1 MQAKAPYTRR
11 PDIVEVDGETYTVLK
26 EDVADDVQE
35 WLEKR
40 DKEVVE
46 WVVLLAGGLI
56 TLASPFLL
64 VKIKELD
71 ILWLFVIGVV
81 GFLFIVASLVAGVVF
96 YLTDIRASRLNPHF
110 FFLLGKG
117 KDKARKVEYDIR
129 LAQGITRETA
139 VGVKSEDYKVIYD
152 KHIWWNKISKKAL
165 LLHKI
170 GFGVGLTLIIVDI
183 ILYVFYV

>member
-11 PDIVEVDGETYTVLK
+11 PDIVEVDGEKYTVPK

-40 DKEVVE
+40 DKELVE
-46 WVVLLAGGLI
+46 WVSLLAGGLI

-64 VKIKELD
+64 VKIKELS
-71 ILWLFVIGVV
+71 ICWLFVLGVI
-81 GFLFIVASLVAGVVF
+81 GFLIIVVSLAAGVVF

-117 KDKARKVEYDIR
+117 SDKARKVEYDIR

-139 VGVKSEDYKVIYD
+139 VVVKTDDYQEVYD
-152 KHIWWNKISKKAL
+152 KHILWNKISKKSL
-165 LLHKI
+165 FLHKI
-170 GFGVGLTLIIVDI
+170 GFGVGLTLIILDI
-183 ILYVFYV
+183 IFYVFYV

>member
-1 MQAKAPYTRR
+1 MEVRPPYTRR
-11 PDIVEVDGETYTVLK
+11 PGTVDVDEESYTLLK
-26 EDVADDVQE
+26 EDDAKGVQE

-40 DKEVVE
+40 DKEIVE

-64 VKIKELD
+64 AKIKELD
-71 ILWLFVIGVV
+71 IRWLFILGVV
-81 GFLFIVASLVAGVVF
+81 GFLFVVESLVAGVVF

-129 LAQGITRETA
+129 LVQGITRETA
-139 VGVKSEDYKVIYD
+139 IGVITDDYTRIYD
-152 KHIWWNKISKKAL
+152 KHIWWNEISKKSL

>member
-1 MQAKAPYTRR
+1 MEVRPPYTRR
-11 PDIVEVDGETYTVLK
+11 PDIVEVDGEKYTVLK
-26 EDVADDVQE
+26 EDVANDVQE

-40 DKEVVE
+40 DKGLVE
-46 WVVLLAGGLI
+46 WVSLLAGGLI

-64 VKIKELD
+64 VKIKELN
-71 ILWLFVIGVV
+71 IQWLFIIGVV
-81 GFLFIVASLVAGVVF
+81 GFLLIVASLVAGVVF
-96 YLTDIRASRLNPHF
+96 YLTDIRASRLNPHY

-117 KDKARKVEYDIR
+117 KDKGTSVKYDIR
-129 LAQGITRETA
+129 LAQGITLETA
-139 VGVKSEDYKVIYD
+139 IGVKTDDYKEIYD
-152 KHIWWNKISKKAL
+152 KHIWWNKISKKSL